1 MCMETLK
8 MQVINASK
16 LFGDKSELDELVF
29 DSESDLSLDFSN
41 IDRISLNDISIILNL
56 KKLAV
61 LNRKN
66 LKLDNVTQD
75 VMQVLE
81 VTGLYKTIDGKT
93 TLPF

>member
-1 MCMETLK
+1 

>member
-1 MCMETLK
+1 
-8 MQVINASK
+8 MQVISASK
-16 LFGDKSELDELVF
+16 LFGEKSALDNITF
-29 DSESDLSLDFSN
+29 NNESDLSLDFKN

-66 LKLDNVTQD
+66 LKLDNVTAD

-81 VTGLYKTIDGKT
+81 VTGLYKSFDGKT
-93 TLPF
+93 TRPF

>member
-1 MCMETLK
+1 
-8 MQVINASK
+8 MQIISASK
-16 LFGDKSELDELVF
+16 LFGDKTGLDELVF
-29 DSESDLSLDFSN
+29 DNEKDLSLDFSN

-66 LKLDNVTQD
+66 LKLDNVTKD

>member
-1 MCMETLK
+1 

-16 LFGDKSELDELVF
+16 LFGNKAGLDDIVF
-29 DSESDLSLDFSN
+29 DNETDLSLDFSN

-66 LKLDNVTQD
+66 LQLSNVTKD

-81 VTGLYKTIDGKT
+81 VTGLYKTLDGKS
-93 TLPF
+93 TLPL

>member
-1 MCMETLK
+1 
-8 MQVINASK
+8 MQIISASK
-16 LFGDKSELDELVF
+16 LFGDNTGLDELVF
-29 DSESDLSLDFSN
+29 DNEKDLSLDFSN

-66 LKLDNVTQD
+66 LKLDNVTKD

>member
-1 MCMETLK
+1 
-8 MQVINASK
+8 MQVISASR
-16 LFGDKSELDELVF
+16 LFGDKSGLDDLVF
-29 DSESDLSLDFSN
+29 DNETDLSLDFSN

-66 LKLDNVTQD
+66 LKLDNVTKE

-93 TLPF
+93 TLPL

>member
-1 MCMETLK
+1 
-8 MQVINASK
+8 MQVISASK
-16 LFGDKSELDELVF
+16 LFGEKSALDNITF
-29 DSESDLSLDFSN
+29 NNESDLSLDFKN

-66 LKLDNVTQD
+66 LKLDNVAAD

-81 VTGLYKTIDGKT
+81 VTGLYKSFDGKT
-93 TLPF
+93 TRPF

>member
-1 MCMETLK
+1 

-16 LFGDKSELDELVF
+16 LFGDKSGLDDLVF
-29 DSESDLSLDFSN
+29 DNETDLSLDFSN

-66 LKLDNVTQD
+66 LKLNNVTKD

-81 VTGLYKTIDGKT
+81 VTGLYKTIDGKS

>member
-1 MCMETLK
+1 MCMETLT

-16 LFGDKSELDELVF
+16 LFGDKSGLDDLVF
-29 DSESDLSLDFSN
+29 DNETDLSLDFSN

-61 LNRKN
+61 LNKKN
-66 LKLDNVTQD
+66 LKLDNVTHD

-93 TLPF
+93 TMPF